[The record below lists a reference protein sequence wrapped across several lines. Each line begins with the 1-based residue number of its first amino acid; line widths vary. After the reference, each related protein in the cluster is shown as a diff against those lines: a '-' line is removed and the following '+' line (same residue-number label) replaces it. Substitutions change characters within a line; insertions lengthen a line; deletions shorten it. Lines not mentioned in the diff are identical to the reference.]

1 MRRRKSFRIFVIAKE
16 GYPPEQKQI
25 TNQATKHSMTL
36 QEIKAELEGYK
47 LEEMDIKT
55 LILISRQ
62 TNDYSINLHRSA
74 RELKDYDISG
84 MPFGGVYVCD
94 QVSEARRNLC
104 SLIEAQAQLY
114 SDFSKR
120 LDAEMARRQTIQ

>member
-1 MRRRKSFRIFVIAKE
+1 
-16 GYPPEQKQI
+16 
-25 TNQATKHSMTL
+25 MTL

>member
-1 MRRRKSFRIFVIAKE
+1 
-16 GYPPEQKQI
+16 
-25 TNQATKHSMTL
+25 MTL

-47 LEEMDIKT
+47 LEDMNIGT
-55 LILISRQ
+55 LMVLSRQ
-62 TNDYSINLHRSA
+62 ANDYCINLHRSA
-74 RELKDYDISG
+74 REAKNYDISG
-84 MPFGGVYVCD
+84 MPFGGGYVCD
-94 QVSEARRNLC
+94 QVNEARRNLC

>member
-1 MRRRKSFRIFVIAKE
+1 
-16 GYPPEQKQI
+16 
-25 TNQATKHSMTL
+25 MTL
-36 QEIKAELEGYK
+36 QEIKAELESYK
-47 LEEMDIKT
+47 LEDMDMET
-55 LILISRQ
+55 LLSYSRQ
-62 TNDYSINLHRSA
+62 TNNYCINLHRSA

-84 MPFGGVYVCD
+84 MPFGGGFVSD
-94 QVSEARRNLC
+94 QVNDARRNLC

>member
-1 MRRRKSFRIFVIAKE
+1 
-16 GYPPEQKQI
+16 
-25 TNQATKHSMTL
+25 MTL

-62 TNDYSINLHRSA
+62 ANDYSINFHRSA

>member
-1 MRRRKSFRIFVIAKE
+1 
-16 GYPPEQKQI
+16 
-25 TNQATKHSMTL
+25 MTL

-47 LEEMDIKT
+47 LEDMDIET
-55 LILISRQ
+55 LMVTSRQ
-62 TNDYSINLHRSA
+62 ANNYCINLHRSA
-74 RELKDYDISG
+74 REMKDYDISG
-84 MPFGGVYVCD
+84 MPFGGGFECD
-94 QVSEARRNLC
+94 QVNEARHNLY